1 MTMAQPTAP
10 KSPFAFLQRG
20 NTALILTIAYV
31 IFTSY
36 MVTQN
41 PRSLLWR
48 MLFMASILFIFR
60 LPNRF
65 AVKALLTLTIVFF
78 IVPILGALNPFL
90 LELGFQVAIM
100 AALAS
105 GLNVVVGFAGLL
117 DLGYVAF
124 YAVGAYSWAIFGSQ
138 QLWLLNSQPGTAPQL
153 DGFPIGP
160 EFFWL
165 FIFLGVGMAAFF
177 GIILGLPVLRL
188 RGDYLAIVTL
198 GFGEVIRVLANNMDK
213 PINLTNGPQGI
224 TPIQRPPLPV
234 FLTSGP
240 IYDFL
245 SGVAGKPL
253 NTGELYNLFFYLV
266 ALLVLVVVIIVVS
279 RMENSR
285 VGRAWTAIREDEV
298 AALAMGIPLTRTKL
312 TAFASG
318 AAFAGAMGVIFA
330 ANRTFVS
337 PETFSLTQSIMILVM
352 VILGGLG
359 SIPGVILGAS
369 LVTLLNIDILQYLS
383 LELSRLRQGAGVI
396 PILNMPWAD
405 LPGQFDPARYQ
416 KLVFGVILVVMMIF
430 RPAGILPSKR
440 RAMELQE
447 ADAEEE
453 TPDYMDETRR
463 TEAPLPYE
471 QE

>member
-1 MTMAQPTAP
+1 
-10 KSPFAFLQRG
+10 LQRG
-20 NTALILTIAYV
+20 NTALILTIVYI

-65 AVKALLTLTIVFF
+65 AAKAILALIVVFI
-78 IVPILGALNPFL
+78 IVPILGAINPFL

-124 YAVGAYSWAIFGSQ
+124 YAIGAYSWAIFGSQ
-138 QLWLLNSQPGTAPQL
+138 QLWLLTSQPGTAPQL
-153 DGFPIGP
+153 QGFPLGP
-160 EFFWL
+160 ELFWL
-165 FIFLGVGMAAFF
+165 FVFLGVGMAALF
-177 GIILGLPVLRL
+177 GIVLGLPVLRL

-198 GFGEVIRVLANNMDK
+198 GFGEVIRVLANNLDK

-224 TPIQRPPLPV
+224 TPIQRPPLPG
-234 FLTSGP
+234 FLTAGP
-240 IYDFL
+240 LYDFL
-245 SGVAGKPL
+245 SGIAGKPL
-253 NTGELYNLFFYLV
+253 NDGELYNLFFYLI
-266 ALLVLVVVIIVVS
+266 ALFVLVVVIIVVS

-359 SIPGVILGAS
+359 SIPGVVLGAA

-383 LELSRLRQGAGVI
+383 LELSRLRQGVGVI

-405 LPGQFDPARYQ
+405 LPSQLDPARYQ
-416 KLVFGVILVVMMIF
+416 KLVFGIILVVMMIF